1 VEQGVEDL
9 LTVVSLVKNQITSF
23 LGIDGGLFVNKCHI
37 FNGVRFEETP
47 SANYRKTRDSMLS
60 FKRHDNFVP
69 SGSSTRLF
77 CVHHLGVIFFLWPG
91 LQ

>member
-1 VEQGVEDL
+1 MIKAICGARCRGSAHCSFLSE
-9 LTVVSLVKNQITSF
+9 NPITSF

-77 CVHHLGVIFFLWPG
+77 SVHHWV
-91 LQ
+91 